1 MTVKYISHGTC
12 HFVSLAAAV
21 RYYGTKET
29 VNHKIREGEI
39 RVGYPDVKEGD
50 KVSINDEGRYFIKRL
65 DPSSVKH
72 YDTFDQAME
81 AHPNGIFTATS
92 IRQMIRRGEI
102 VIKSA

>member
-29 VNHKIREGEI
+29 VNHKISEGEI

-81 AHPNGIFTATS
+81 ANPNGIFTATI